1 MLAVVAIKKLNILYK
16 STCTFATGVILPV
29 RSLLINRRVAFVF
42 FSSFSLSRSL
52 LLFELLAVV
61 C

>member
-1 MLAVVAIKKLNILYK
+1 MLLVVAIKKLNILYK

-42 FSSFSLSRSL
+42 SSFSLSLSVAL
-52 LLFELLAVV
+52 
-61 C
+61 